1 MLMATVASGMRV
13 RVIEGPGLLEEIGPA
28 LDALHASTSCPIT
41 FRRPWLQNWAISMT
55 DFEPWGILVEGKG
68 RIEAAALLARRRR
81 LGMLHIV
88 GLGHAMSDLC
98 RFPAVSP
105 ESASMLAQCIVRQL
119 RATPGP
125 WWLRV
130 EQLPVNDPVADA
142 IARMFPSAALTPG
155 DPCPVVRFDR
165 GRSLS
170 AYVSPKNRQNSRTR
184 MNRLHRAGKM
194 VTFAHVRDPGEVA
207 AHLPAM
213 ERIRRE
219 RDHSLLRPSNLE
231 DPRFAAFWRRTI
243 LGLARRGEM
252 ELTVLSVQGELIA
265 YVVGLLDGSSYRTWD
280 TRFSPDWNKFSP
292 GRLANEAALQSA
304 LADDRFNEF
313 DWMRG
318 AEQYKLAFATHGVP
332 SEHLVAWS
340 SSISRAG
347 FEAARRMKGA
357 AKDIRDRHQWLQIA
371 WLALRTRSIHP
382 MQKGSSQ
389 ATPTPRRFT

>member
-1 MLMATVASGMRV
+1 
-13 RVIEGPGLLEEIGPA
+13 
-28 LDALHASTSCPIT
+28 
-41 FRRPWLQNWAISMT
+41 
-55 DFEPWGILVEGKG
+55 
-68 RIEAAALLARRRR
+68 
-81 LGMLHIV
+81 
-88 GLGHAMSDLC
+88 MSDLC

-105 ESASMLAQCIVRQL
+105 ESASMLAKCIVRQL

-130 EQLPVNDPVADA
+130 EQLPVNDPVAQA
-142 IARMFPSAALTPG
+142 IARMFPYAALTPG

-170 AYVSPKNRQNSRTR
+170 DYVSPKNRQNSRTR
-184 MNRLHRAGKM
+184 MNRFQRAGKS
-194 VTFAHVRDPGEVA
+194 VVFAHVRDPAEVA

-219 RDHSLLRPSNLE
+219 RDHSLLRRSDLE
-231 DPRFAAFWRRTI
+231 DPRFAAFWRSTI
-243 LGLARRGEM
+243 LGLSRRGEV
-252 ELTVLSVQGELIA
+252 ELTVLAVQGELVA
-265 YVVGLLDGSSYRTWD
+265 YVVGLLDGGSYRTWD

-304 LADDRFNEF
+304 LADERFHEF

-340 SSISRAG
+340 SPISRAVID
-347 FEAARRMKGA
+347 AARHLKRA
-357 AKDIRDRHQWLQIA
+357 AREIRDRHQWLQIA
-371 WLALRTRSIHP
+371 WLALRTRSIP
-382 MQKGSSQ
+382 PAQDESSR
-389 ATPTPRRFT
+389 ASPTTMSVF